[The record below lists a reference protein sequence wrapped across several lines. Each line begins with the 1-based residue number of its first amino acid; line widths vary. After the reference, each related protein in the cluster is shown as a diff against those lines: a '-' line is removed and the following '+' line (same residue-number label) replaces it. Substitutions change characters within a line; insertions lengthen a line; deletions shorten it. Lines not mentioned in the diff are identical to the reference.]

1 MQEKLDNLI
10 EELSDKLYN
19 SLDNMNNDEELLRR
33 LTNLENIDKYLYQ
46 YLLHK
51 SYNDNTLRRIHINE
65 TVTALHKIVTIYRI
79 SIARMG
85 LVDERLD
92 RLHESIIELKKRKAS
107 NFFNIMSIVGIVFWA
122 LYTLNPSATGAT
134 LDFFKALFGMV
145 TGG

>member
-33 LTNLENIDKYLYQ
+33 LTNLENIDKALYQ

>member
-33 LTNLENIDKYLYQ
+33 LTNLENMDKSLYQ

>member
-33 LTNLENIDKYLYQ
+33 LTNLESIDKSLYQ